1 LPKSLAGIVFFM
13 GSPAVIGPLCSDILW
28 RVTRHSNRPYA
39 MGAITFGVAAFL
51 LFGGCFMAIT
61 IL

>member
-1 LPKSLAGIVFFM
+1 
-13 GSPAVIGPLCSDILW
+13 
-28 RVTRHSNRPYA
+28 